1 MSEPACPSL
10 PQPGQ
15 DRTLHDAID
24 EFRRVLSANVAL
36 AGAEDHLDR
45 SEQFQAIEATA
56 RRLGS
61 LFRLMVD
68 DLGFEKLRHNFGIGY
83 EDSYAF
89 VRDDAAVFDLR
100 PANVFA
106 TATGLLVAIDS
117 IPVRLTPE
125 TRAMFAR

>member
-61 LFRLMVD
+61 PL
-68 DLGFEKLRHNFGIGY
+68 NWPIT
-83 EDSYAF
+83 
-89 VRDDAAVFDLR
+89 AARV
-100 PANVFA
+100 PA
-106 TATGLLVAIDS
+106 GGGVA
-117 IPVRLTPE
+117 
-125 TRAMFAR
+125 RA